1 MVPSPYK
8 KYIQK
13 HLLEDIEVLKE
24 QLVKEKKYELI
35 LELQGR
41 IIGLKRSL
49 VILDEVDIFFQE
61 RFTVE

>member
-1 MVPSPYK
+1 MEPSPYK

-61 RFTVE
+61 RFTFE